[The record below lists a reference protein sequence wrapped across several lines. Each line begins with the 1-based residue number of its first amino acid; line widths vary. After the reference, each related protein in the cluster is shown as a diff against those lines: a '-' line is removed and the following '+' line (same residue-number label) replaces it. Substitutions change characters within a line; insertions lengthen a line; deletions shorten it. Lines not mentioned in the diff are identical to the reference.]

1 MLDSRITKKK
11 KRKKK
16 KMEKKGKNPSNSH
29 FVVWNSRQGGKV
41 YGLMQK
47 LRKFVYRLIRGR
59 WNIQADPKRTRFANF
74 TFCGQLER
82 RDIRGN
88 SLFRFSDRIFHPCV
102 SYGSNVDLWWIMMY
116 VAISYLGCWLLVL

>member
-16 KMEKKGKNPSNSH
+16 KMEKKVKT
-29 FVVWNSRQGGKV
+29 
-41 YGLMQK
+41 
-47 LRKFVYRLIRGR
+47 LRILTSWFEIRGKEEKCMG
-59 WNIQADPKRTRFANF
+59 WCKNYGNSCTVWSEAVEIFKKDPKRTRFANF
-74 TFCGQLER
+74 TFCGRLER